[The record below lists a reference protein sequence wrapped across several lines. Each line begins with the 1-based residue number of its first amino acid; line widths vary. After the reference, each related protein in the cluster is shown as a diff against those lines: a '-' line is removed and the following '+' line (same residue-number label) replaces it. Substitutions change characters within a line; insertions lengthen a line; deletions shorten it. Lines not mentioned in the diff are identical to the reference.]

1 MSVIDALSE
10 GQLRVE
16 EFRDE
21 LGKVRHV
28 LDNTGD
34 NQPPSDFSLGV
45 IHTHIIHHRALQVGA
60 RQLGRLRNG
69 RRDPSSSRR
78 SSRRSPTSHAG
89 DHRRCRRHH
98 GGSSGHLSVA
108 SAVIGS

>member
-28 LDNTGD
+28 LDNTD
-34 NQPPSDFSLGV
+34 AALGIADETLRAAEEALEEARRAMPV
-45 IHTHIIHHRALQVGA
+45 IIAVAVVTTAAVVGIYLW
-60 RQLGRLRNG
+60 R
-69 RRDPSSSRR
+69 RR
-78 SSRRSPTSHAG
+78 SSDREKN
-89 DHRRCRRHH
+89 
-98 GGSSGHLSVA
+98 
-108 SAVIGS
+108 

>member
-28 LDNTGD
+28 LDNTD
-34 NQPPSDFSLGV
+34 AVLEMADETLQSAEEALEEARRAMPV
-45 IHTHIIHHRALQVGA
+45 IIAVAVVTTAAVVGIYLW
-60 RQLGRLRNG
+60 R
-69 RRDPSSSRR
+69 RR
-78 SSRRSPTSHAG
+78 SSDREKN
-89 DHRRCRRHH
+89 
-98 GGSSGHLSVA
+98 
-108 SAVIGS
+108 

>member
-28 LDNTGD
+28 LDNTD
-34 NQPPSDFSLGV
+34 AVLVMADETLQAAEEALEEARRAMPV
-45 IHTHIIHHRALQVGA
+45 IIAVAVVTTAAVVGIYLW
-60 RQLGRLRNG
+60 R
-69 RRDPSSSRR
+69 RR
-78 SSRRSPTSHAG
+78 SSDREKN
-89 DHRRCRRHH
+89 
-98 GGSSGHLSVA
+98 
-108 SAVIGS
+108 

>member
-28 LDNTGD
+28 LDNTDAALGMAD
-34 NQPPSDFSLGV
+34 ETLRAAEEALEEARRAMPVIIAVAVVTTAAVVGIYLWRRQSSD
-45 IHTHIIHHRALQVGA
+45 REK
-60 RQLGRLRNG
+60 N
-69 RRDPSSSRR
+69 
-78 SSRRSPTSHAG
+78 
-89 DHRRCRRHH
+89 
-98 GGSSGHLSVA
+98 
-108 SAVIGS
+108 

>member
-28 LDNTGD
+28 LDNTD
-34 NQPPSDFSLGV
+34 AVLGAK
-45 IHTHIIHHRALQVGA
+45 TQ
-60 RQLGRLRNG
+60 
-69 RRDPSSSRR
+69 
-78 SSRRSPTSHAG
+78 
-89 DHRRCRRHH
+89 
-98 GGSSGHLSVA
+98 
-108 SAVIGS
+108 

>member
-28 LDNTGD
+28 LDNTDAALGMAD
-34 NQPPSDFSLGV
+34 ETLQAAEEALEEARRAMPVIIAVAVVTTAAVVGIYLWRRQSSD
-45 IHTHIIHHRALQVGA
+45 REK
-60 RQLGRLRNG
+60 N
-69 RRDPSSSRR
+69 
-78 SSRRSPTSHAG
+78 
-89 DHRRCRRHH
+89 
-98 GGSSGHLSVA
+98 
-108 SAVIGS
+108 

>member
-28 LDNTGD
+28 LDNTD
-34 NQPPSDFSLGV
+34 AVLGMADE
-45 IHTHIIHHRALQVGA
+45 TLQTAEEALEEARRAMPEIIAVAVVTTAAVVGIYLW
-60 RQLGRLRNG
+60 R
-69 RRDPSSSRR
+69 RR
-78 SSRRSPTSHAG
+78 SSDREKN
-89 DHRRCRRHH
+89 
-98 GGSSGHLSVA
+98 
-108 SAVIGS
+108 

>member
-28 LDNTGD
+28 LDNTD
-34 NQPPSDFSLGV
+34 AVLEMADETLHAAEEALEEARRAMPVIIAVGV
-45 IHTHIIHHRALQVGA
+45 VTTAAVVGIYLW
-60 RQLGRLRNG
+60 R
-69 RRDPSSSRR
+69 RR
-78 SSRRSPTSHAG
+78 SSDREKN
-89 DHRRCRRHH
+89 
-98 GGSSGHLSVA
+98 
-108 SAVIGS
+108 

>member
-28 LDNTGD
+28 LDSTD
-34 NQPPSDFSLGV
+34 AVLGMADETLQAAEEALEEARRAMPV
-45 IHTHIIHHRALQVGA
+45 IIAVAVVTTAAVVGIYLW
-60 RQLGRLRNG
+60 R
-69 RRDPSSSRR
+69 RR
-78 SSRRSPTSHAG
+78 SSDREKN
-89 DHRRCRRHH
+89 
-98 GGSSGHLSVA
+98 
-108 SAVIGS
+108 